1 MHTRYGRGSKSEG
14 PDNGPAGIPSVPPPH
29 AHFGVRPLVE
39 RSLIAAPFLLLL
51 FVAGVQVGIAHGR
64 ALAAREA
71 RSAFLDTSCAE
82 AVASPWPV
90 RLTVTATAYS
100 STPDQTQGDP
110 FITATGNRVGLGT
123 MAVSRDL
130 EALLPMG
137 TRVFVVDDRMHRRWE
152 RRIDL
157 WFPDRGSA
165 LRFGRREL
173 TLEVF
178 P

>member
-1 MHTRYGRGSKSEG
+1 MR
-14 PDNGPAGIPSVPPPH
+14 
-29 AHFGVRPLVE
+29 
-39 RSLIAAPFLLLL
+39 
-51 FVAGVQVGIAHGR
+51 
-64 ALAAREA
+64 
-71 RSAFLDTSCAE
+71 
-82 AVASPWPV
+82 
-90 RLTVTATAYS
+90 
-100 STPDQTQGDP
+100 
-110 FITATGNRVGLGT
+110 LGT
-123 MAVSRDL
+123 LAVSRDL

-152 RRIDL
+152 RRVDL